1 MTVFVFSVENRTDAE
16 DNGRKSKTIIRAID
30 FPDVVFMSRVE
41 RNQSLYEGYVV
52 VSGSMEP
59 TIPVGSLIYSKP
71 TDPAL
76 LLLEGWLLNEIGR
89 RLKLRD

>member
-1 MTVFVFSVENRTDAE
+1 MSKQKNHSPFGIILNIIGTAIIIAVIILCLMLTVPRFA
-16 DNGRKSKTIIRAID
+16 
-30 FPDVVFMSRVE
+30 
-41 RNQSLYEGYVV
+41 GYTGYCVLT
-52 VSGSMEP
+52 GSMEP

-89 RLKLRD
+89 RLKLRG